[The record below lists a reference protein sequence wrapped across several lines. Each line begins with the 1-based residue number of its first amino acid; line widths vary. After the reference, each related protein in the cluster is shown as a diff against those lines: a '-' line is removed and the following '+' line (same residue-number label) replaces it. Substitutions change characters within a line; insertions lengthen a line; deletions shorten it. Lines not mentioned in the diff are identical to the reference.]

1 MGSQLQSK
9 PGNNPLAFTVLV
21 LLTLW
26 LVLPLIPIA
35 IWSLA
40 KRWYFPDIVPR
51 EWSLQAWDYVFSPVS
66 GLTSAVVTS
75 LQIALPVTLL
85 AVLLGVPAGRALA
98 CYKFKGKRLV
108 ELLVLAPV
116 LVPGI
121 AVVTGLHGIMLK
133 LEVHNSLSGVITAHL
148 IPALP
153 YMILVMASTFARFD
167 TDFEAQAR
175 TLGAGVLQTFYHV
188 TLPALLPGIVV
199 GAFFTFLVSWSQYI
213 LTLVIGGGRVVT
225 LPLLLFN
232 FVSAGRNDVAG
243 ALGVIFVL
251 PGLIFLLFIARFISG
266 RSGIAE
272 LPSRL

>member
-1 MGSQLQSK
+1 MNTQIQAKS
-9 PGNNPLAFTVLV
+9 GNNPLALTVLI

-40 KRWYFPDIVPR
+40 KRWYFPNITPQ
-51 EWSLQAWDYVFSPVS
+51 EWSLQAWEYLFSPVS
-66 GLTSAVVTS
+66 GLASAVTTS

-85 AVLLGVPAGRALA
+85 AVLLGIPAGRALA
-98 CYKFKGKRLV
+98 CYKFKGKRMV
-108 ELLVLAPV
+108 ELLILAPV

-133 LEVHNSLSGVITAHL
+133 LEVHNTLGGVIAAHL

-153 YMILVMASTFARFD
+153 YMVLVMASTFARFD

-175 TLGAGVLQTFYHV
+175 SLGAGRLQVFFHV

-213 LTLVIGGGRVVT
+213 LTLIIGGGRVVT

-251 PGLIFLLFIARFISG
+251 PGLLFLLFVARFISG

>member
-51 EWSLQAWDYVFSPVS
+51 EWSLQAWDYVF
-66 GLTSAVVTS
+66 
-75 LQIALPVTLL
+75 
-85 AVLLGVPAGRALA
+85 GVPAGRALA

-199 GAFFTFLVSWSQYI
+199 GAFFTFLVSWS
-213 LTLVIGGGRVVT
+213 L
-225 LPLLLFN
+225 
-232 FVSAGRNDVAG
+232 
-243 ALGVIFVL
+243 
-251 PGLIFLLFIARFISG
+251 LLFIARFISG